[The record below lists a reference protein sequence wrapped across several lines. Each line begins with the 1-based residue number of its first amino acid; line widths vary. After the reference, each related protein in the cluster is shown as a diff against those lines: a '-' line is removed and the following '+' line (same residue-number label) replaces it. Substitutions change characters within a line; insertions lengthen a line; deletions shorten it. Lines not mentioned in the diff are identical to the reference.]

1 MGRIAFIGV
10 VAAGAL
16 AILLGFSITAA
27 ARGHLLD
34 ARADILSVITND
46 LRRQFGFP
54 VDPSAEQAF
63 DAAVRERLLG
73 GETVRVKVWL
83 LDGSVAYS
91 DDLDLVG
98 ETFELSPAAVT
109 AFGGDP
115 ASMVSD
121 LSEPAHADHRHLGS
135 LIEFYLP
142 FATGPSGVTS
152 VFEIEQRT
160 DLLEGALGRIERN
173 VWFSIAIGLGVL
185 GVFLGALAL
194 ARARD
199 LNRRRR
205 QAERILGD
213 LLRAQEEERRRIVGS
228 LHDDIGQ
235 PLYRLL
241 YGLEGTVARMD
252 PDDPLGDE
260 VRDLTELVHQV
271 DGTLRAEL
279 RMLHRGLLADLGLN
293 DALSDLVATVRDES
307 GLDVDLDIEVAAEPP
322 EVVNRT
328 IFRAAAEALTN
339 VRKHA
344 EASRVDVVLRAAR
357 DRVSL
362 SVTDDGI
369 GPSETPGLG
378 LTTTRE
384 RLETIGGS
392 LRVERNP
399 EGGTA
404 FHADVPIE
412 VEVYP

>member
-1 MGRIAFIGV
+1 
-10 VAAGAL
+10 
-16 AILLGFSITAA
+16 
-27 ARGHLLD
+27 
-34 ARADILSVITND
+34 
-46 LRRQFGFP
+46 
-54 VDPSAEQAF
+54 
-63 DAAVRERLLG
+63 
-73 GETVRVKVWL
+73 
-83 LDGSVAYS
+83 
-91 DDLDLVG
+91 
-98 ETFELSPAAVT
+98 
-109 AFGGDP
+109 
-115 ASMVSD
+115 
-121 LSEPAHADHRHLGS
+121 
-135 LIEFYLP
+135 
-142 FATGPSGVTS
+142 

-241 YGLEGTVARMD
+241 YGLEGTVARMG

-307 GLDVDLDIEVAAEPP
+307 GLDVDLDVEVAAETFQEPAQPAAEP
-322 EVVNRT
+322 EVAAASVEAVDEPSLFNA
-328 IFRAAAEALTN
+328 FDAQRAAAEEQMEDIFEKIGRS
-339 VRKHA
+339 RKTA
-344 EASRVDVVLRAAR
+344 PLPSLPTQTAS
-357 DRVSL
+357 
-362 SVTDDGI
+362 
-369 GPSETPGLG
+369 GP
-378 LTTTRE
+378 R
-384 RLETIGGS
+384 
-392 LRVERNP
+392 
-399 EGGTA
+399 
-404 FHADVPIE
+404 
-412 VEVYP
+412 